1 MSSIYIFK
9 YNNYNN
15 RRLKRNDTLSG
26 YGTALYTETGTS
38 LNFNPNDGVSARF
51 TAGKAGNP
59 YKGGGD
65 YLVFSRDNV
74 NITSRWFIMD
84 QTRRLEGQYTLTLQR
99 DVIAEHW
106 DGLYSAPMFIEK
118 ATLTDD
124 NPLIFNRENLAVN
137 QIKQS
142 ERLIKDKTQCAW
154 LVGYLDRKYAKDA
167 DKTLEFEGTLIP
179 DEILNVATINDWTLY
194 KKYSNTYCKLFLTSD
209 EGTRQWL
216 EIPFARQYG
225 DRSLY
230 YEYEV
235 SGPTTGSDNHY
246 LKTWTTEIG
255 RKSLTSTQ
263 LLCFE
268 KSNLNDEAYLSTL
281 RNYLSGLFPIQTFED
296 NVNSMVTD
304 ANTYSRA
311 DYTSIL
317 GYVGKIVKTNDGKT
331 YKISV
336 DTQNDYRVEY
346 NYIQDALYNS
356 LNTIMQNWGTVI
368 SGTLK
373 YKLIRYVRAVK
384 IIATEVSGGQYQA
397 TISSLRYHL
406 KDAPYDM
413 FIMPYGDN
421 ITWKNTGDFS
431 VGVNKVEALGIA
443 QGLAAELGT
452 NLFDCQLLPFCPTEA
467 FICSTDNGVTTI
479 DINASMDKNVRRTLI
494 YTKGTTNIRGAI
506 CWVTASSGSKVV
518 EMSISGGNKKLE
530 NECDIYRLVSPNY
543 NGQFEFNLARNGDI
557 GFFTI
562 NYTYLPYQPFIRIA
576 PNFGGLY
583 GQEFKDARGLIMQ
596 GDFSISYM
604 SDRWAEYQVQNKNY
618 NNIFDR
624 EIENMDVLHR
634 YQNINAIAGAV
645 AGTLTGAVA
654 GAQFGV
660 AGAVVGGAASAAG
673 GIADVMIQKR
683 LQAEAIDYKTD
694 LFNLQLDNVKALPN
708 SITKV
713 TAYSEIN
720 KLFPIIEHYTCTETE
735 KKAVANKIAWNGMTV
750 GAIGFIADYVGNS
763 WSYGDIT
770 DKGYIKGKL
779 IRFDEIDDAHELAV
793 LQSELNMGVYT
804 K

>member
-15 RRLKRNDTLSG
+15 RRLKRSETLSG
-26 YGTALYTETGTS
+26 YGMALYTETGTS

-59 YKGGGD
+59 YNGGGD

-74 NITSRWFIMD
+74 NITSRWFIME
-84 QTRRLEGQYTLTLQR
+84 QTRRLEGQYALTLQR

-106 DGLYSAPMFIEK
+106 DGLLSAPMFIEK

-124 NPLIFNRENLAVN
+124 NPLIFNREDVRVN

-142 ERLIKDKTQCAW
+142 EQLIKDKTQCAW

-179 DEILNVATINDWTLY
+179 DELINAATINDWSLY
-194 KKYSNTYCKLFLTSD
+194 KKYSNTYCKKLTDS
-209 EGTRQWL
+209 EAQYKQWL
-216 EIPFARQYG
+216 QIPISRGRY
-225 DRSLY
+225 DNSYNNYL
-230 YEYEV
+230 V
-235 SGPTTGSDNHY
+235 NGPTTGSDG
-246 LKTWTTEIG
+246 K
-255 RKSLTSTQ
+255 
-263 LLCFE
+263 
-268 KSNLNDEAYLSTL
+268 YLSTWESFIL
-281 RNYLSGLFPIQTFED
+281 GTTKTTSDLCYATTSDTDTNFLNSLKSYLSANFPKSDFGNGIKP
-296 NVNSMVTD
+296 MITD
-304 ANTYSRA
+304 ADTYSSS
-311 DYTSIL
+311 DYNSIL
-317 GYVGKIVKTNDGKT
+317 SYVGKLVRTNDGKT
-331 YKISV
+331 YKISA
-336 DTQNDYRVEY
+336 DIRSDYECNY
-346 NYIQDALYNS
+346 NYVADSFYNKIDT
-356 LNTIMQNWGTVI
+356 LLRNFKTV
-368 SGTLK
+368 SKGTLT
-373 YKLIRYVRAVK
+373 YKLIRYVSAAK

-397 TISSLRYHL
+397 TISSSRYHL

-413 FIMPYGDN
+413 FVMPYGDD
-421 ITWKNTGDFS
+421 ITWKNTSDFS

-443 QGLAAELGT
+443 QGLAAELGS
-452 NLFDCQLLPFCPTEA
+452 NLKDIQLLPFCPTEA
-467 FICSTDNGVTTI
+467 FVCSTDNGVTTV
-479 DINASMDKNVRRTLI
+479 DINASTDKDVRRTLI
-494 YTKGTTNIRGAI
+494 YSKGTTNVRGAI

-518 EMSISGGNKKLE
+518 EMNISVGNKKLG

-604 SDRWAEYQVQNKNY
+604 SDRWAEYQIQNKNY

-634 YQNINAIAGAV
+634 YQNINAIAGAIS
-645 AGTLTGAVA
+645 GTLTGAVA

-660 AGAVVGGAASAAG
+660 AGAVVGGVASAAG
-673 GIADVMIQKR
+673 GVADVMIQKR

-694 LFNLQLDNVKALPN
+694 LFELQLDNVKALPS

-720 KLFPIIEHYTCTETE
+720 KLFPVVEYYTCTEAE

-750 GAIGFIADYVGNS
+750 GAIGFLADYINNN
-763 WSYGDIT
+763 WAYGEIT

-779 IRFDEIDDAHELAV
+779 IRFDEVDDAHELAM
-793 LQSELNMGVYT
+793 LQAELNMGVYT

>member
-15 RRLKRNDTLSG
+15 RRLKRSDTLSG
-26 YGTALYTETGTS
+26 YGTALYTETSTS

-59 YKGGGD
+59 YNGGGD

-106 DGLYSAPMFIEK
+106 DGLSSAPMFIEK

-124 NPLIFNRENLAVN
+124 NPLIYNHENLAVN

-179 DEILNVATINDWTLY
+179 DEILNVATINDWPLY
-194 KKYSNTYCKLFLTSD
+194 KKYSKTYCKLFLTSD

-216 EIPFARQYG
+216 EIPFAREN
-225 DRSLY
+225 Y
-230 YEYEV
+230 YQSTFKEYSV
-235 SGPTTGSDNHY
+235 FGPKTGSDNQP

-255 RKSLTSTQ
+255 KTLTSTSY
-263 LLCFE
+263 LCFE
-268 KSNLNDEAYLSTL
+268 KSDLNDDAYLSAL

-317 GYVGKIVKTNDGKT
+317 GYVGKLVKTNDGKT

-384 IIATEVSGGQYQA
+384 IIATEVSGGQYQT
-397 TISSLRYHL
+397 TISSSRYHL

-604 SDRWAEYQVQNKNY
+604 SDRWAEYQIQNKNY

-694 LFNLQLDNVKALPN
+694 LFELQLDNVKALPN

-750 GAIGFIADYVGNS
+750 GAIGFIADYIGNN